1 MYKEHIAPAP
11 AVRVYD
17 EKLRILT
24 QVPAYN
30 RKIQNSSFSNITT
43 PEMQN
48 KKQPKTC
55 QQYASSHN
63 HGSKKWVPPRV
74 VFWI

>member
-1 MYKEHIAPAP
+1 MYKEYIAPAP

-30 RKIQNSSFSNITT
+30 RKIQNISFSNITT

-48 KKQPKTC
+48 KNNQKPANNTLPPTIMEVE
-55 QQYASSHN
+55 N
-63 HGSKKWVPPRV
+63 GSLQE
-74 VFWI
+74 

>member
-1 MYKEHIAPAP
+1 MCCLQLFKRPLEFDIWQMYKEYIAPAP

-30 RKIQNSSFSNITT
+30 RKIQNISFSNITT

-48 KKQPKTC
+48 KKQP
-55 QQYASSHN
+55 
-63 HGSKKWVPPRV
+63 
-74 VFWI
+74 